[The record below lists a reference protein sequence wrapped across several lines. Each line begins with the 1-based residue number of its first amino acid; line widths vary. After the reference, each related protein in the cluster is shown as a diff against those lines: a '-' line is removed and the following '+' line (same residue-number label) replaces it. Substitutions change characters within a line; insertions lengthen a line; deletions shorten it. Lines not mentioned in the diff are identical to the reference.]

1 MDLRTRLSLLSL
13 ILIGVVPGCATTEDA
28 GDPYAMGSRDECVR
42 IRTVRNWDALDDE
55 HIWVEANGARQ
66 FLMTLWARCPGIRFA
81 QVIALSNASGRI
93 CPNDFGSVLYDDGGQ
108 TMRCQIGEVEIV
120 GSRGEAK
127 AIIQDRQSHD

>member
-1 MDLRTRLSLLSL
+1 MRYSLCLSLLSL
-13 ILIGVVPGCATTEDA
+13 IAVGSGCTTTPGAD
-28 GDPYAMGSRDECVR
+28 DPYALDPRENCVR

-66 FLMTLWARCPGIRFA
+66 YLMTLWARCPGIRFT

-108 TMRCQIGEVEIV
+108 AMRCQIGNVEPV
-120 GSRGEAK
+120 GSRSEAE
-127 AIIQDRQSHD
+127 AIIADRRSRGD